1 MRRHLCTPHRQP
13 VMRELRPPGLTRPR
27 PGQGGRFKAV
37 QPPVIP
43 AWGITSAPQSR
54 QERRPPM
61 RQIRIGRR
69 RTGPAG
75 SKRRCRS
82 TGATPTSFTPIR
94 SPAIPAAQG
103 RSQAKEDAM
112 HPVMLQQLAAER
124 VREMIANADDAR
136 RARLARRGR
145 RSRTLVHT
153 TRPDLP
159 RMHAELQP
167 ASPSTA
173 VAALSAADRSGPS
186 ADGDHGQ
193 PDELAF
199 HPAAARR

>member
-1 MRRHLCTPHRQP
+1 
-13 VMRELRPPGLTRPR
+13 
-27 PGQGGRFKAV
+27 
-37 QPPVIP
+37 
-43 AWGITSAPQSR
+43 
-54 QERRPPM
+54 M

-75 SKRRCRS
+75 GKRRCRS
-82 TGATPTSFTPIR
+82 TRATPTSFTPIR

-145 RSRTLVHT
+145 RSRTPVHT

-167 ASPSTA
+167 ASPNTA